1 MITERDQLLPD
12 EAVERLCRVDLFK
25 GLPEDELRSLVEVI
39 KGITAGPGDHL
50 FEEGDEDDRF
60 FLVTEGAV
68 EIVKAVPE
76 VERRD
81 WRCDGPGTCSG
92 RWLS

>member
-68 EIVKAVPE
+68 EIVKAVPGGGE
-76 VERRD
+76 ESLAV
-81 WRCDGPGTCSG
+81 
-92 RWLS
+92 